1 LDGNFIIENIPSNSK
16 LEISYV
22 GMQKQVINLDGRTTL
37 DIVMKEDI
45 AALNEV
51 VVVGYGSQERRD
63 LTSAVTTVKSK
74 DFL

>member
-1 LDGNFIIENIPSNSK
+1 
-16 LEISYV
+16 
-22 GMQKQVINLDGRTTL
+22 MQKQVINLDGRTTL